1 MSVLENL
8 NLLLHSDPI
17 DIAQSGSYIFFSLLI
32 YFSERDSVLSSDFL
46 CCYSLLNWQRKLIT
60 GDFGDTEL
68 YWGFPGGSV
77 VKNLPAIQEP
87 QEMWVWSLGQE
98 DSLTEGMAINF
109 RIFAWRIPW
118 TEKPGGRQST
128 GLKTV
133 GHNWRDLACLLAG
146 YMDPHETSGPSLSFD
161 FPHLAYLPTNM
172 LPESRGNLDIG
183 R

>member
-77 VKNLPAIQEP
+77 VKNLPTIQEP

-98 DSLTEGMAINF
+98 DSLMEGMAINF
-109 RIFAWRIPW
+109 RILASENPMDREAWWATIHRVTNSW
-118 TEKPGGRQST
+118 AQ
-128 GLKTV
+128 LKRLSMPACRLY
-133 GHNWRDLACLLAG
+133 GSSRD
-146 YMDPHETSGPSLSFD
+146 
-161 FPHLAYLPTNM
+161 
-172 LPESRGNLDIG
+172 
-183 R
+183 